1 MQTLFRKLPKVD
13 ILMNSK
19 ELEIVKNSINSNK
32 FYQLVKDEIEKYRTL
47 IKNREITDFSIDEI
61 INNIISN
68 SKKVQGGNLK
78 KVINGT
84 GVIIHTNLGRSI
96 LNEQIG
102 KRILETSTNYNNL
115 EYDIKLGK
123 RGDRNSHIEK
133 LITKITGAESALIV
147 NNNAAAV
154 ILCLNEFA
162 KNKNVIVSRGELVEI
177 GGAFR
182 IPDIMELSGAKL
194 KEVGTTNKT
203 HLWDYENA
211 ITEET
216 SMILK
221 VHTSNFKI
229 SGFVESTDNLSIA
242 KLGKERS
249 IITMED
255 LGSGILIDLSKYGIT
270 KEPTVQESVKSGID
284 LITISGDKLL
294 GGPQCGIILGKKE
307 YIDRLKKNQYL
318 RAFRVDKLVLT
329 ALETTLEFYLDEREA
344 VREIPTLKMI
354 TEDKEVVYKKAEALQ
369 KMFDEIGIQTKIIKS
384 LAKIGGGSM
393 PEECVDSFALAFSQ
407 NPLILEER
415 FRLGENSIIGR
426 IQENSYILDLKTI
439 FEDDFS
445 TIIEK
450 AKKIGIADE

>member
-19 ELEIVKNSINSNK
+19 ELEIVKNSINGNK
-32 FYQLVKDEIEKYRTL
+32 FYQLVKNEIEKYRTL
-47 IKNREITDFSIDEI
+47 IKNGEITDFSIEEI
-61 INNIISN
+61 INSIISN

-115 EYDIKLGK
+115 EYDIELGK
-123 RGDRNSHIEK
+123 RGDRNSHIEELLK
-133 LITKITGAESALIV
+133 KIAGSESALIV

-162 KNKNVIVSRGELVEI
+162 KGKNVIVSRGELVEI

-203 HLWDYENA
+203 HLWDYEKA

-229 SGFVESTDNLSIA
+229 SGFVESMDNLSIA
-242 KLGKERS
+242 KLGKEKNV
-249 IITMED
+249 ITMED

-270 KEPTVQESVKSGID
+270 KEPTVQESIKSGID
-284 LITISGDKLL
+284 LVTISGDKLL

-354 TEDKEVVYKKAEALQ
+354 TEDKEIVYKKAETLQ
-369 KMFDEIGIQTKIIKS
+369 KMFENIGIQTKIIKS

-393 PEECVDSFALAFSQ
+393 PEECVDSFALSFSQ
-407 NPLILEER
+407 NPLMLEER

-450 AKKIGIADE
+450 AKKMGIADE

>member
-32 FYQLVKDEIEKYRTL
+32 FYQLVKDEIEKYRIL

-407 NPLILEER
+407 NPLMLEER

>member
-32 FYQLVKDEIEKYRTL
+32 FYQIVKDEIEKYRTL

-242 KLGKERS
+242 KLGKEKNV
-249 IITMED
+249 ITMED

-354 TEDKEVVYKKAEALQ
+354 TEDKEVVYKKAETLQ

-407 NPLILEER
+407 NPLMLEER

>member
-32 FYQLVKDEIEKYRTL
+32 FYQLVKDEIEKYRIL

-354 TEDKEVVYKKAEALQ
+354 TEDKEVVYKKAETLQ

-407 NPLILEER
+407 NPLMLEER

>member
-19 ELEIVKNSINSNK
+19 ELEIVKNSINNNK

-47 IKNREITDFSIDEI
+47 IKNREIIDFSVDEI
-61 INNIISN
+61 IKNIITN
-68 SKKVQGGNLK
+68 SKKLQDGNLK
-78 KVINGT
+78 KVINAT

-96 LNEQIG
+96 LNKKIG
-102 KRILETSTNYNNL
+102 ERIIQTSTNYNNL
-115 EYDIKLGK
+115 EYDIELGK
-123 RGDRNSHIEK
+123 RGDRNSHIEN
-133 LITKITGAESALIV
+133 LITKITGVESAVIV

-203 HLWDYENA
+203 HLWDYEKA
-211 ITEET
+211 IDEQT

-229 SGFVESTDNLSIA
+229 SGFVESTDNIAIA
-242 KLGKERS
+242 KLGKDKN
-249 IITMED
+249 IVTMED
-255 LGSGILIDLSKYGIT
+255 LGSGILVDLSKYGIT
-270 KEPTVQESVKSGID
+270 KEPTVQESIKSGID
-284 LITISGDKLL
+284 LVTISGDKLL

-354 TEDKEVVYKKAEALQ
+354 TEDKEIVYKKAEVLQ
-369 KMFDEIGIQTKIIKS
+369 KMFEEIGIQTKIIKS

-393 PEECVDSFALAFSQ
+393 PEECVDSFALSFSQ
-407 NPLILEER
+407 NPLVLEEK

-426 IQENSYILDLKTI
+426 IQDNSYILDLKTI
-439 FEDDFS
+439 FEEDFFI
-445 TIIEK
+445 IIEK

>member
-242 KLGKERS
+242 KLGKEKNV
-249 IITMED
+249 ITMED

-407 NPLILEER
+407 NPLMLEER

>member
-242 KLGKERS
+242 KLGKEKNV
-249 IITMED
+249 ITMED

-354 TEDKEVVYKKAEALQ
+354 TEDKEVVYKKAETLQ

-407 NPLILEER
+407 NPLMLEER

>member
-47 IKNREITDFSIDEI
+47 IKNREINDFSIDEI

-68 SKKVQGGNLK
+68 FKKVQGGNLK

-242 KLGKERS
+242 KLGKEKNV
-249 IITMED
+249 ITMED

-354 TEDKEVVYKKAEALQ
+354 TEDKEVVFKKAETLQ

-393 PEECVDSFALAFSQ
+393 PEECVDSFALALSQ
-407 NPLILEER
+407 NPLMLEER

-426 IQENSYILDLKTI
+426 IQENLYILDLKTI

>member
-229 SGFVESTDNLSIA
+229 LGFVESTDNLSIA
-242 KLGKERS
+242 KLGKEKNV
-249 IITMED
+249 ITMED

-354 TEDKEVVYKKAEALQ
+354 TEDKEVVYKKAETLQ

-407 NPLILEER
+407 NPLMLEER

>member
-19 ELEIVKNSINSNK
+19 ELEIVKNSINNNK

-47 IKNREITDFSIDEI
+47 IKNREIIDFSVDEI
-61 INNIISN
+61 IKNIITN
-68 SKKVQGGNLK
+68 SKKLQDGNLK
-78 KVINGT
+78 KVINAT

-96 LNEQIG
+96 LNKKIG
-102 KRILETSTNYNNL
+102 ERIIQTSTNYNNL
-115 EYDIKLGK
+115 EYDIELGK
-123 RGDRNSHIEK
+123 RGDRNSHIEN
-133 LITKITGAESALIV
+133 LITKITGVESSVIV

-203 HLWDYENA
+203 HLWDYEKA
-211 ITEET
+211 IDEQT

-229 SGFVESTDNLSIA
+229 SGFVESTDNIAIA
-242 KLGKERS
+242 KLGKDKN
-249 IITMED
+249 IVTMED
-255 LGSGILIDLSKYGIT
+255 LGSGILVDLSKYGIT
-270 KEPTVQESVKSGID
+270 KEPTVQESIKSGID
-284 LITISGDKLL
+284 LVTISGDKLL

-354 TEDKEVVYKKAEALQ
+354 TEDKEIVYKKAEVLQ
-369 KMFDEIGIQTKIIKS
+369 KMFEEIGIQTKIIKS

-393 PEECVDSFALAFSQ
+393 PEECVDSFALSFSQ
-407 NPLILEER
+407 NPLVLEEK

-426 IQENSYILDLKTI
+426 IQDNSYILDLKTI
-439 FEDDFS
+439 FEEDFFI
-445 TIIEK
+445 IIEK

>member
-32 FYQLVKDEIEKYRTL
+32 FYQLVKDEIEKYRIL

-203 HLWDYENA
+203 HPWDYENA

-242 KLGKERS
+242 KLGKEKNV
-249 IITMED
+249 ITMED

-354 TEDKEVVYKKAEALQ
+354 TEDKEVVYKKAETLQ

-407 NPLILEER
+407 NPLMLEER

>member
-19 ELEIVKNSINSNK
+19 ELEIVKNSINNNK

-47 IKNREITDFSIDEI
+47 IKNREIIDFSVDEI
-61 INNIISN
+61 IKNIITN
-68 SKKVQGGNLK
+68 SKKLQDGNLK
-78 KVINGT
+78 KVINAT

-96 LNEQIG
+96 LNKKIG
-102 KRILETSTNYNNL
+102 ERIIQTSTNYNNL
-115 EYDIKLGK
+115 EYDIELGK
-123 RGDRNSHIEK
+123 RGDRNSHIEN
-133 LITKITGAESALIV
+133 LITKITGVESAVIV

-203 HLWDYENA
+203 HLWDYEKA
-211 ITEET
+211 IDEQT

-229 SGFVESTDNLSIA
+229 SGFVESTDNIAIA
-242 KLGKERS
+242 KLGKDKN
-249 IITMED
+249 IVTMED
-255 LGSGILIDLSKYGIT
+255 LGSGILVDLSKYGIT
-270 KEPTVQESVKSGID
+270 KEPTVQESIKSGID
-284 LITISGDKLL
+284 LVTISGDKLL

-354 TEDKEVVYKKAEALQ
+354 TEDKEIVYKKAEVLQ
-369 KMFDEIGIQTKIIKS
+369 KMFEEIGIQTKIIKS

-393 PEECVDSFALAFSQ
+393 PEECVDSFALSFSQ
-407 NPLILEER
+407 NPLVLEEK

-426 IQENSYILDLKTI
+426 IQDNSYILDLKTI
-439 FEDDFS
+439 FEEDFS
-445 TIIEK
+445 IIIEK

>member
-32 FYQLVKDEIEKYRTL
+32 FYQLVKDEIEKYRIL

-242 KLGKERS
+242 KLGKEKN

-407 NPLILEER
+407 NPLMLEEI